1 MGDAGEAA
9 FKNIPK
15 EFESYIKNVS
25 WLKVP
30 HHGSKYNLTN
40 DMINTIKPEVTY
52 ISTEKIGSYL
62 SQSVVNA
69 LNKVNCNVYSTHKN
83 RGNYLHNQIE
93 NRIDYHSAEK
103 I

>member
-1 MGDAGEAA
+1 MFMGFLRVD
-9 FKNIPK
+9 
-15 EFESYIKNVS
+15 
-25 WLKVP
+25 
-30 HHGSKYNLTN
+30 
-40 DMINTIKPEVTY
+40 
-52 ISTEKIGSYL
+52 YL